1 MNHIYTDLAVENRE
15 VYENKNREVDGI
27 SVQVKE
33 EKNYSIT
40 DVKVLNKMG
49 SERVGKPIGTYIT
62 IDVPGLD
69 NTNEDLKDE
78 VILVLAKRLDEL
90 LKDYK
95 RDKVLVIGL
104 GNKNITSDALGPK
117 VVDRV
122 YVTGHYF
129 INFKKEKDESVANV
143 SAMSP
148 GVLGITGIE
157 TLDIVEAVVK
167 KTKPDLCIVIDAL
180 ASRKLDRVS
189 RTIQISDVGINP
201 GSGIGNKRLGL
212 TEETLGIPVIA
223 IGVPTVVNAATMI
236 NDTMDL
242 IMDSMKESTKPGSEF
257 YSLLDELS
265 KEDKYSLIQEVL
277 SPFEGDVIVTPKDIN
292 VVIDDIAIIIANGL
306 NISLHPGVDL
316 QDINRYIR

>member
-15 VYENKNREVDGI
+15 VYENKNRQVDGI

-40 DVKVLNKMG
+40 DVEILNEMG
-49 SERVGKPIGTYIT
+49 SERAGKPIGTYIT
-62 IDVPGLD
+62 IDVPSLD

-104 GNKNITSDALGPK
+104 GNKNISSDALGPK

-189 RTIQISDVGINP
+189 TTIQISDVGINP
-201 GSGIGNKRLGL
+201 GSGIGNKRMGL
-212 TEETLGIPVIA
+212 TQETLGIPVIA

-242 IMDSMKESTKPGSEF
+242 IMNSMKESTRVGSEF

-316 QDINRYIR
+316 EDINRYIR